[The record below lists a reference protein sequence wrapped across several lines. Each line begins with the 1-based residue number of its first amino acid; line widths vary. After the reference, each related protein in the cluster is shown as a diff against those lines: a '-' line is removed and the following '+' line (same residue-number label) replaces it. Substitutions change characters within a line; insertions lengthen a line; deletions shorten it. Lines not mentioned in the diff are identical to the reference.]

1 MSMLTKAL
9 PIPLNKIPA
18 SLDQLCLRV
27 IRGNQMNHSMQTIFK
42 ISFKNDLLVTQIPC
56 QHKATV
62 DGPEFS
68 HILGC
73 TIQILKES
81 RHPSAFILTKKKGKQ
96 GRGLSSV
103 REDRVFNFIHAERQ
117 EGYFSASTVL
127 HFSPTGSSRSYSP
140 CPSLL
145 CNRTVLSLSYLTI
158 GDGDDSFQRRRRL
171 PGYPVKDEE
180 KTFH

>member
-81 RHPSAFILTKKKGKQ
+81 RHPSALFILTKKTV
-96 GRGLSSV
+96 RGNHLTKIFV
-103 REDRVFNFIHAERQ
+103 
-117 EGYFSASTVL
+117 Y
-127 HFSPTGSSRSYSP
+127 SRSSTGFSQAKTYS
-140 CPSLL
+140 
-145 CNRTVLSLSYLTI
+145 
-158 GDGDDSFQRRRRL
+158 
-171 PGYPVKDEE
+171 
-180 KTFH
+180 

>member
-1 MSMLTKAL
+1 MLPGIHSLIENLAIPYFLFSRHSCLSSTFSSLAL
-9 PIPLNKIPA
+9 PSSIAEVSSVFLSCTF
-18 SLDQLCLRV
+18 SLFLILR
-27 IRGNQMNHSMQTIFK
+27 IKS
-42 ISFKNDLLVTQIPC
+42 
-56 QHKATV
+56 
-62 DGPEFS
+62 
-68 HILGC
+68 
-73 TIQILKES
+73 
-81 RHPSAFILTKKKGKQ
+81 SANITKKKGKQ

>member
-27 IRGNQMNHSMQTIFK
+27 IRENQMNHSMQTIFQ
-42 ISFKNDLLVTQIPC
+42 ICFKNDLFVTQITC

-68 HILGC
+68 HIPGC

-81 RHPSAFILTKKKGKQ
+81 RHPSAFILRKKIVRGNLLTKIF
-96 GRGLSSV
+96 V
-103 REDRVFNFIHAERQ
+103 
-117 EGYFSASTVL
+117 Y
-127 HFSPTGSSRSYSP
+127 SRSSMGFSQAKTYS
-140 CPSLL
+140 
-145 CNRTVLSLSYLTI
+145 
-158 GDGDDSFQRRRRL
+158 
-171 PGYPVKDEE
+171 
-180 KTFH
+180 